1 MDIHIEY
8 TNWFDG
14 QLSAEFLIGGEYV
27 SEEFTMDEIKD
38 VIDMSDLQMMEPTDF
53 NSFTGEISYSKTS
66 MDLSDYIDRNQLE
79 IAHQLITNI
88 YEKN

>member
-1 MDIHIEY
+1 MDIPIEY

-14 QLSAEFLIGGEYV
+14 QLSAEFLIGDEYV

-66 MDLSDYIDRNQLE
+66 MDLSDYIDKNQLE